1 MNAAAVL
8 RRIVA
13 AGETAAAAAE
23 AAVVARA
30 IAQAE
35 AVPGLAAQ
43 AGSDGVQLRG
53 RGLLARA
60 FGSRR
65 RAADPRIASLGR
77 GEMR

>member
-1 MNAAAVL
+1 MNAGPVL
-8 RRIVA
+8 RRI
-13 AGETAAAAAE
+13 AAAADG
-23 AAVVARA
+23 AAVAVEAVVITRV

-35 AVPGLAAQ
+35 AVPRLTAQ
-43 AGSDGVQLRG
+43 AGSDGVEVRG